1 MLINLHFPTL
11 PQMCDQGTND
21 LVRELG
27 RSRRPAL
34 KLPSYRE
41 TPVFLGDLYDNARE
55 IHYVLLKSK
64 TGNNLDVHPEIRSIL
79 ATPTPGGTALPRTQR
94 GGPSP
99 AHPAAGWSSLH
110 LPTRLRPNPARPAP
124 AHPSHSGLLRHP
136 RCPCVLGLMY
146 FPPPSRSLPVSCF
159 CSLARI

>member
-1 MLINLHFPTL
+1 MLINLHFPTF
-11 PQMCDQGTND
+11 PQMRDQGTND
-21 LVRELG
+21 LVPELG

-55 IHYVLLKSK
+55 IHYVLLKS
-64 TGNNLDVHPEIRSIL
+64 LDVHPGIRSIL
-79 ATPTPGGTALPRTQR
+79 ATPTPGRMVLPRTQR

-99 AHPAAGWSSLH
+99 AHPAAGWSSLQ

-124 AHPSHSGLLRHP
+124 AHPAHSALLCHL
-136 RCPCVLGLMY
+136 RCRCVLGLMY
-146 FPPPSRSLPVSCF
+146 FPPPSRSLSVSCF
-159 CSLARI
+159 CPLARI